1 MKPPAP
7 LEIDIVQSF
16 RKRLYMA
23 APAIKVVAIPN
34 AGRRTQWEA
43 MRAKKEGL
51 SKGFPDVMCIGPAG
65 LIAYIEFKRKGGTIK
80 PEQQEWIDLLKRYT
94 FPATIA
100 RSADDAI
107 DFLRGVG
114 FAVGERAA

>member
-16 RKRLYMA
+16 RKRLYYA

-34 AGRRTQWEA
+34 AGRRTIWEA
-43 MRAKKEGL
+43 SRAKKEGL
-51 SKGFPDVMCIGPAG
+51 STGFPDLVCLAPGG
-65 LIAYIEFKRKGGTIK
+65 KIAFIEMKTAKGTIS
-80 PEQQEWIDLLKRYT
+80 PAQQEWIDLLKRYT
-94 FPATIA
+94 FPATVV
-100 RSADDAI
+100 RSADEAI
-107 DFLRGVG
+107 DFLRSVG